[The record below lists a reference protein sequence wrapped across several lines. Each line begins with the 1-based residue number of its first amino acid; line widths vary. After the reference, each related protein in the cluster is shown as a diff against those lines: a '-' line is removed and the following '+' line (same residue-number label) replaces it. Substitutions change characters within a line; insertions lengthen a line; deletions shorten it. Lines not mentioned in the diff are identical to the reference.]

1 MISTDMRNYEYY
13 IYGERD
19 NYGQA
24 TLSTETKGLVKMA
37 IYTTSQ
43 SVQDNINYQNAQYL
57 GLTHENISDKYVIA
71 YGDKKLKVLY
81 IQPKGKLKQVYMGL
95 M

>member
-13 IYGERD
+13 LYGERD
-19 NYGQA
+19 SYGQS
-24 TLSTETKGLVKMA
+24 TLSTEAKGLIKMA

-43 SVQDNINYQNAQYL
+43 GVQDNINYQNAQYL